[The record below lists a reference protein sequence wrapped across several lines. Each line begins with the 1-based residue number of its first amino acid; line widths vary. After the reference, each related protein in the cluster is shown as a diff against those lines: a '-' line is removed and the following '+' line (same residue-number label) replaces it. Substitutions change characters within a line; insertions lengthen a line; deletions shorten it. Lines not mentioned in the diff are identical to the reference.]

1 MTTSNARMASGSPET
16 FPPPCA
22 RPTRA
27 RARQKSSK
35 SCAGDAQHAV
45 DAIRRDSDKRRT
57 LDAIMTQA
65 RRWPRAVAA
74 AARARIW
81 EESRSAAAA
90 RDASRFRRHRRKA
103 RVRAFVL
110 FERRQLTKF
119 TRAESWR
126 VLDMA
131 FLEDGILSRASRD
144 TFFCRLTFLGLSFQ

>member
-81 EESRSAAAA
+81 DESRSAAAA
-90 RDASRFRRHRRKA
+90 RDASRLRRQRMKA

-110 FERRQLTKF
+110 FARRQLTKF
-119 TRAESWR
+119 TSAESCR
-126 VLDMA
+126 VFDMV
-131 FLEDGILSRASRD
+131 FLEAGI
-144 TFFCRLTFLGLSFQ
+144 F